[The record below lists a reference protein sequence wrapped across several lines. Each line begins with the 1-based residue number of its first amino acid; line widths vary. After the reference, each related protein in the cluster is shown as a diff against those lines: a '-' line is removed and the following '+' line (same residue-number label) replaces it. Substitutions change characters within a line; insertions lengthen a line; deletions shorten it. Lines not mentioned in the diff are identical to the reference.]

1 MMQHEKQDETRQLAI
16 APRLWLWWTLATT
29 IGGAIVG
36 ALEESGF
43 QFVATILFTGLFI
56 GIAQWLV
63 LRQYIPKAFW
73 WIVVS
78 ALGWTFGLLLLSSEV
93 TLDPFFQF
101 IQFLS
106 TLGAWSVFW
115 ISLVGQPI
123 VLAIFGA
130 AQFPILRQFFH
141 KAHWWILVSALGG
154 ALAGAG
160 SSTIAY
166 ILQPGLLP
174 APFLTAL
181 SYGSGWLGYGIVTG
195 ICLQWLLRH
204 QPRQGQISSDMHRRD
219 LDIREQ

>member
-1 MMQHEKQDETRQLAI
+1 MVQHEWQDETRQLAI

-29 IGGAIVG
+29 IAGAIVG
-36 ALEESGF
+36 ALEASGF
-43 QFVATILFTGLFI
+43 QLVATIFFTGLFI
-56 GIAQWLV
+56 GAAQWLV

-78 ALGWTFGLLLLSSEV
+78 TLGWTLGLVLLSSNII
-93 TLDPFFQF
+93 LDRL

-106 TLGAWSVFW
+106 TLGAWEVFW
-115 ISLVGQPI
+115 MNLVNQPI

-130 AQFPILRQFFH
+130 AQFPILRRFVR

-154 ALAGAG
+154 GLEGAS
-160 SSTIAY
+160 SSTVAY

-174 APFLTAL
+174 APFSTAL
-181 SYGSGWLGYGIVTG
+181 IYGSGWLCYGIVTG

-204 QPRQGQISSDMHRRD
+204 QLR
-219 LDIREQ
+219 

>member
-1 MMQHEKQDETRQLAI
+1 MVQHEWQDETRQLAI

-29 IGGAIVG
+29 IAGAIVG
-36 ALEESGF
+36 ALEASGF
-43 QFVATILFTGLFI
+43 QFIATIFFTGLLI
-56 GIAQWLV
+56 GSAQWLV

-78 ALGWTFGLLLLSSEV
+78 ALGWTFGLLLLSSEI

-106 TLGAWSVFW
+106 TLGAWDVFW
-115 ISLVGQPI
+115 MNLVKQSI
-123 VLAIFGA
+123 VLTIFGA
-130 AQFPILRQFFH
+130 AQFPILRRFVR

-174 APFLTAL
+174 TPFLTAL

-195 ICLQWLLRH
+195 ICLQWLLHH
-204 QPRQGQISSDMHRRD
+204 QPR
-219 LDIREQ
+219 